1 MSIINSVKKLRIFIL
16 VKTNKVIKKTK
27 KNPKKK
33 HIYDNF
39 M

>member
-1 MSIINSVKKLRIFIL
+1 MSSINSVKKLRIFIL

-33 HIYDNF
+33 TYI
-39 M
+39 

>member
-1 MSIINSVKKLRIFIL
+1 MSSINSVKKLRIFIL
-16 VKTNKVIKKTK
+16 VKKNKVIKKTK